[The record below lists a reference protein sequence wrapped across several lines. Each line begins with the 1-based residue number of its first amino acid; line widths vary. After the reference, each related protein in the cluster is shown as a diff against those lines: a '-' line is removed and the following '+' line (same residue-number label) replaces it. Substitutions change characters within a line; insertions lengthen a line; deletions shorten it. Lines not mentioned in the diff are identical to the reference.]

1 MNNLNHFGPPLAFMA
16 DMGIIQKIAERALP
30 MAIKAN
36 VDAPMGFWAAH
47 IAVCHSVCP
56 LDLEALYTAP
66 DAEFAADVFGI
77 RAYMHESGQWFT
89 DWRPA
94 CRKSKTEKE

>member
-1 MNNLNHFGPPLAFMA
+1 MEIKHSGPAMA
-16 DMGIIQKIAERALP
+16 AISDIAAIESIARRAWP

-36 VDAPMGFWAAH
+36 VEAPVGFWIVQ
-47 IAVCHSVCP
+47 IAICHNVCP

-94 CRKSKTEKE
+94 CRLKT